1 MSLLFL
7 LDGVAGGITACEL
20 KHSKI
25 KIISGH
31 VYKLSFKIRSTL
43 AQQLNVRVENSGGG
57 TTSLNQNKVITA
69 NAWQTV
75 KFEFTAS
82 ASDDNSVLRVIL
94 QASVQEVWFDKFRLI
109 DLTMHRREY
118 RIMRIQGSVLPGSFI
133 QILTLR
139 EKTANETA

>member
-7 LDGVAGGITACEL
+7 LDGQAGGITACEL
-20 KHSKI
+20 RHSKI

-31 VYKLSFKIRSTL
+31 VYKLSFRVRSTL
-43 AQQLNVRVENSGGG
+43 AQQLNVRIQNSGGG

-69 NAWQTV
+69 NEWQTI

-82 ASDDNSVLRVIL
+82 ASDDNSVLRVVM
-94 QASVQEVWFDKFRLI
+94 QASIQEMWFDRFRLI
-109 DLTMHRREY
+109 DLTLHRRQY
-118 RIMRIQGSVLPGSFI
+118 RIMRIQGSVLPGSFV
-133 QILTLR
+133 QTLTLR